1 MKIGKIEKYINE
13 KIEKDGGILLSL
25 IDPDKQTPEE
35 STKIAKASCENGADV
50 ILVGG
55 SIGAQGSFLDET
67 LKKIKENVDIP
78 VVLFPGNIGTLSQY
92 ADAVY
97 FMQLMN
103 SKDVYWS
110 TTAQIQGAPIV
121 KKMGIEPIPVGYIIL
136 EPGMAV
142 GWISNAN
149 LVPRNRPDLAA
160 ATALAAEYSGSR
172 LIVMD
177 SGSGAPE
184 PAPPS
189 LIKTVKSVLSIPLI
203 YGGGVRTPEQ
213 AYEIIKAGANGIQ
226 IGTAFELDESAE
238 KIKKM
243 CEAVKKAGKE
253 KLLHE

>member
-1 MKIGKIEKYINE
+1 MKIGKVEKYIND
-13 KIEKDGGILLSL
+13 KIKEDGGILLSL
-25 IDPDKQTPEE
+25 IDPDKQSAEE
-35 STKIAKASCENGADV
+35 GAKIAKISYENGADV

-67 LKKIKENVDIP
+67 LKKIKENVQIP

-97 FMQLMN
+97 FMQMMN

-110 TTAQIQGAPIV
+110 TTAQIQGAPTV
-121 KKMGIEPIPVGYIIL
+121 RKMGIEPIPTGYIVL

-160 ATALAAEYSGSR
+160 ATALAAEYLGAR

-184 PAPPS
+184 PAPVE
-189 LIKTVKSVLSIPLI
+189 LIKAVKSVLSVPLI
-203 YGGGVRTPEQ
+203 YGGGIRTPEQ
-213 AYEIIKAGANGIQ
+213 AYEIIKAGADGVQ
-226 IGTAFELDESAE
+226 IGTAFELDESTK
-238 KIKKM
+238 KIKAM
-243 CEAVKKAGKE
+243 AEAVKKAGQE
-253 KLLHE
+253 KIH